1 MNKNHAVSLLISKG
15 KIWFNA
21 TNCKAEKDVRSVI
34 GDLRLVIWDAG

>member
-21 TNCKAEKDVRSVI
+21 INVIAEKDVRSVI
-34 GDLRLVIWDAG
+34 RDLGLVI